1 MFRSLL
7 LGPAYFRHRWLIAE
21 SRSWSPGDIAEYQA
35 QAMRPLRRRYGQ
47 FTTTTKA
54 DYRANPGHYAPFAPP
69 LLTRTVHTGG
79 STGQPLTFTA
89 DTFARRQKERAYL
102 HDIWSAAG
110 YEPHDLRVVFRG
122 TPHRGR
128 MITRD
133 RLENAWIVSPA
144 VTKAQ
149 VPELRGFLASLPPFF
164 LHVYPGSLRPFI
176 ELAGGDGAFRR
187 LPVRGVLAGSESF
200 LPGQQ
205 RRFEQE
211 FGIHIAHWYGHSE
224 YAVVARYCG
233 ECDGLHFY
241 PTYGTAEL
249 RPGGEG
255 GLLRIVA
262 TSANRLGTQFW
273 RYETGDLA
281 LPAPGTCG
289 TDRWLRSGL
298 IAGRQQEVFT
308 DAEGTVRALNPFLY
322 GNHHDG
328 FWEMVDDVRLSQPA
342 AGVLRVTLV
351 TSSARASR
359 HRIEQLLSDRFPM
372 VALEFEYTAQ
382 IHRGVNKRTFLTNG
396 GDSDRRQGD
405 SRPRSVHPH

>member
-7 LGPAYFRHRWLIAE
+7 LGPAYFRHRRLIAE
-21 SRSWSPGDIAEYQA
+21 SRNWSPGDIAEYQA
-35 QAMRPLRRRYGQ
+35 QVTRPLRRRYGQ

-54 DYRANPGHYAPFAPP
+54 DYRENPGYHAPFAPP

-122 TPHRGR
+122 TPHRGGLVS
-128 MITRD
+128 RD
-133 RLENAWIVSPA
+133 RLENAWILSPA
-144 VTKAQ
+144 VTRAQ
-149 VPELRGFLASLPPFF
+149 VPELRRFLASVPPFF

-176 ELAGGDGAFRR
+176 ELAGDDAFRR

-211 FGIHIAHWYGHSE
+211 FGIRIAHWYGHSE
-224 YAVVARYCG
+224 YAALARWCRECG
-233 ECDGLHFY
+233 GFHFY
-241 PTYGTAEL
+241 PTYGTVEL
-249 RPGGEG
+249 GPGVEG
-255 GLLRIVA
+255 GLLRVVA
-262 TSANRLGTQFW
+262 TSSNRLGTQFW

-281 LPAPGTCG
+281 LPAEGTCG

-322 GNHHDG
+322 GNQHDG
-328 FWEMVDDVRLSQPA
+328 FWDMVDDVRLSQPA

-351 TSSARASR
+351 TSAWASR
-359 HRIEQLLSDRFPM
+359 HRIEQLLVARFPM
-372 VALEFEYTAQ
+372 VTLQFEYTTQ
-382 IHRGVNKRTFLTNG
+382 IDRGGSKRTFLTAAEG
-396 GDSDRRQGD
+396 Q
-405 SRPRSVHPH
+405 